1 VLAIVSHQY
10 TLKSLKAILHDSN
23 LHGSPYALG
32 MGFPERLTLQRKA
45 KGLNQEALGEAM
57 GGMSK
62 QGISHWETGRYEP
75 NIAQLARLCEVLD
88 CTADWLLLGKSQ
100 EDLPPDAI
108 QEAKFFNKLT
118 PEGKKRWRTLRPAFG
133 DAVSDKQVED
143 KMAITKRFKE
153 EHK

>member
-1 VLAIVSHQY
+1 VLSIVSHQY
-10 TLKSLKAILHDSN
+10 TPKSLNAILRDSN
-23 LHGSPYALG
+23 LPSPPYALG
-32 MGFPERLTLQRKA
+32 MGFPERLTQQRKA
-45 KGLNQEALGEAM
+45 MGLNQEALGEAM

-75 NIAQLARLCEVLD
+75 NITQLARLCEVLD
-88 CTADWLLLGKSQ
+88 CTADWLLLGKSP

-118 PEGKKRWRTLRPAFG
+118 PEGKKRWRNLRPVFG
-133 DAVSDKQVED
+133 EAASDKQVEA

-153 EHK
+153 EQK